1 MPNAWR
7 GKENE
12 RVLSSKVTE
21 LDEQVVGLK
30 EDVVELTRQKEK
42 FSMREQQREKEWRR
56 EVEDQ
61 KKELVAEQALSKRWR
76 EKSAVDSE
84 ARKREEMH
92 YAERV
97 IDWQREEGL
106 LKKEMVVWREI
117 AGKVK
122 EGMDVD
128 LVGDTLRH
136 ATSLRISELEAQ
148 VDALKIEVVKWKGKA
163 KDQNSTVLQADRE
176 EEVEGRNIG
185 VTVVKS
191 ASEASGTNKEGD
203 TAGSYWGRCVDT
215 ERGQNVKG
223 QNSDTKLAWGKSRS
237 EIIGS
242 KRKSEE
248 VEHPYAKSKRRGSGV
263 AHAFLFGDS
272 QIRPL
277 TTELELVATAHVKGW
292 EVRMRR
298 GGVLANTREMIASEA
313 DQMMGVKWAML
324 LVGGNDMANLEMA
337 ENREE
342 KWERRLTD
350 LEEGVK
356 ILVSRGVR
364 VVVWLPGLRRDISS
378 RWWNLAAAKMREV
391 AEAAGAVVICSMTE
405 NMEHTEDTEVYLDQ
419 LVDKLHIKPV
429 ELKYILRETLVEMG
443 EDESI
448 RRDKLTCVE
457 VFGKVCWRCGGKDHG
472 GSKCEWRGRCA
483 ICDAESHK
491 AAVCWSSVGLCRTC
505 GRKGHIADK
514 CLQKSWGR
522 RR

>member
-1 MPNAWR
+1 MTDGR
-7 GKENE
+7 TDRQTDGQTDRRTTDKS
-12 RVLSSKVTE
+12 VL
-21 LDEQVVGLK
+21 
-30 EDVVELTRQKEK
+30 EK
-42 FSMREQQREKEWRR
+42 LRCLSAGGA
-56 EVEDQ
+56 
-61 KKELVAEQALSKRWR
+61 KKELAAEQVLSKRWR

-106 LKKEMVVWREI
+106 LKKEMVVWKEI

-136 ATSLRISELEAQ
+136 ATSLRISELEEQ
-148 VDALKIEVVKWKGKA
+148 VDALKLEVVKWKGKA
-163 KDQNSTVLQADRE
+163 NDQNSTVLRVDRE

-185 VTVVKS
+185 IPLVKS
-191 ASEASGTNKEGD
+191 ASGAAGINKEGD
-203 TAGSYWGRCVDT
+203 TAGSYWGRCVD
-215 ERGQNVKG
+215 
-223 QNSDTKLAWGKSRS
+223 SRS

-248 VEHPYAKSKRRGSGV
+248 VEHPYAKGKRRGSGG

-298 GGVLANTREMIASEA
+298 GGVLANSREMIESEA
-313 DQMMGVKWAML
+313 DQMRGVKWAML
-324 LVGGNDMANLEMA
+324 LVGGNDMANLETA

-356 ILVSRGVR
+356 ILVSRGVK
-364 VVVWLPGLRRDISS
+364 VVVWLPGLRRDISY

-391 AEAAGAVVICSMTE
+391 AEAAGAVVRCSMTE
-405 NMEHTEDTEVYLDQ
+405 NVEHTEDMEEYLDQ

-429 ELKYILRETLVEMG
+429 ELRYILKETLVEMG

-514 CLQKSWGR
+514 CVQKSWGR